1 MTPDAYREF
10 CWGAQLPEVAGG
22 YGLLFGYDPV
32 GGLLF
37 TAVVADVDYARLL
50 GQSQGV
56 TVPGEKITKLL
67 SDWPA
72 LDPSAESV
80 WS

>member
-1 MTPDAYREF
+1 M
-10 CWGAQLPEVAGG
+10 
-22 YGLLFGYDPV
+22 
-32 GGLLF
+32 
-37 TAVVADVDYARLL
+37 VADVDYARLL

-67 SDWPA
+67 SDWPD